1 MEDDGSSRCFRGRF
15 LDRIRMTN
23 GKTIGGTH
31 LSFERLKLF
40 TILLPAV
47 VIGGFELIR
56 HELLLHYLSMEVG
69 NFYIIVLTLLLS
81 YWFSTWMFRKIH
93 AMNRTIAEEQSRRAV
108 YEERERLA
116 SELHDNIAQMLFFLN
131 VQLKQ
136 GKTEEARSVVSEID
150 SHLRQAIFNL
160 RTAPEDGISFP
171 ERLDRWL
178 REWSAI
184 SGVEVERR
192 GEWTSGLFASAEEVQ
207 LFAIVQEAFTNI
219 RKHSEADRAVLD
231 LAYGG
236 VAGDWSLT
244 VRDNGKGME
253 TASANASKY
262 GISMMRK
269 RAAELGASL
278 HIRPLEDGGTELRIA
293 GTKERGSA

>member
-1 MEDDGSSRCFRGRF
+1 M
-15 LDRIRMTN
+15 
-23 GKTIGGTH
+23 
-31 LSFERLKLF
+31 SFERLKLF
-40 TILLPAV
+40 TILLPAI

-69 NFYIIVLTLLLS
+69 NFYIIILTLLLS

-93 AMNRTIAEEQSRRAV
+93 AMNRTIAEEQSRSAV

-116 SELHDNIAQMLFFLN
+116 RELHDNIAQMLFFLN

-136 GKTEEARSVVSEID
+136 GKTAEARSVVSEID
-150 SHLRQAIFNL
+150 HHLRQAIFNL
-160 RTAPEDGISFP
+160 RSQPEDGTTFP

-184 SGVEVERR
+184 SGVEAERQ
-192 GEWTSGLFASAEEVQ
+192 GEWEAGTFTFSEEVQ

-219 RKHSEADRAVLD
+219 RKHSRADRAVLSWTRD
-231 LAYGG
+231 DRDRW
-236 VAGDWSLT
+236 VLT
-244 VRDNGKGME
+244 VRDNGVGI
-253 TASANASKY
+253 ASPPPDAGKY

-278 HIRPLEDGGTELRIA
+278 RVAPLPDGGTELRME
-293 GTKERGSA
+293 GGKEGRRR

>member
-1 MEDDGSSRCFRGRF
+1 MSLRRY
-15 LDRIRMTN
+15 
-23 GKTIGGTH
+23 
-31 LSFERLKLF
+31 KLL
-40 TILLPAV
+40 TILLPSI

-56 HELLLHYLSMEVG
+56 HEFLLHHLSMEVG

-81 YWFSTWMFRKIH
+81 YWFSTWMFRKIER
-93 AMNRTIAEEQSRRAV
+93 MNLTIAGEQARTAV

-116 SELHDNIAQMLFFLN
+116 RELHDDIAQMLFFLN

-136 GKTEEARSVVSEID
+136 GKTAEARAVVAELD
-150 SHLRQAIFNL
+150 HHLRQAIFNL
-160 RTAPEDGISFP
+160 RSLPEDGVSLP

-192 GEWTSGLFASAEEVQ
+192 GEWPDGLFASSEEVQ

-219 RKHSEADRAVLD
+219 RKHSEADRVVL
-231 LAYGG
+231 AWESGTSG
-236 VAGDWSLT
+236 EWAMT
-244 VRDNGKGME
+244 VRDNGKGIRPDAAE
-253 TASANASKY
+253 AGQY

-269 RAAELGASL
+269 RAVDLGAVLSVRSL
-278 HIRPLEDGGTELRIA
+278 EEGGTELRME
-293 GTKERGSA
+293 GKT

>member
-1 MEDDGSSRCFRGRF
+1 MSLRRY
-15 LDRIRMTN
+15 
-23 GKTIGGTH
+23 
-31 LSFERLKLF
+31 KLL

-69 NFYIIVLTLLLS
+69 NFYIIILTLLLS
-81 YWFSTWMFRKIH
+81 YWFSTWMFRKIQS
-93 AMNRTIAEEQSRRAV
+93 MNQTIAEEQSRTAV

-116 SELHDNIAQMLFFLN
+116 RELHDNIAQMLFFLN

-150 SHLRQAIFNL
+150 HHLRQAIFNL
-160 RTAPEDGISFP
+160 RSLPEDGVSFP

-178 REWSAI
+178 REWSVI

-192 GEWTSGLFASAEEVQ
+192 GEWADGIFDSSEEVQ

-219 RKHSEADRAVLD
+219 RKHSQADRAVLD
-231 LAYGG
+231 WECG
-236 VAGDWSLT
+236 VEGDWALT
-244 VRDNGKGME
+244 VRDNGTGIRPPAVG
-253 TASANASKY
+253 ASQY

-269 RAAELGASL
+269 RAAELGAVL
-278 HIRPLEDGGTELRIA
+278 HIRPIEDGGTELIIEGR
-293 GTKERGSA
+293 KEGSP